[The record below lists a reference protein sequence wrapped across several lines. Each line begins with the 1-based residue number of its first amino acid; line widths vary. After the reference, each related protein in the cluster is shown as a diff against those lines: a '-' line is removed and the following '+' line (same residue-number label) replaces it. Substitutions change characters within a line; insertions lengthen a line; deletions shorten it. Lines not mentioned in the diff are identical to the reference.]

1 MNSAPGSLALLLSP
15 KRTACEVGEDP
26 PDNEH
31 GPCGDADEGGCDQ
44 HRHPSES
51 QNSDEQ
57 RKEGNADGPQPR
69 NLDANSLVR
78 TSESADF
85 LHGLSIGQGKIP
97 EGPGSVLIHT

>member
-78 TSESADF
+78 TSGSADF
-85 LHGLSIGQGKIP
+85 LHGLSIG
-97 EGPGSVLIHT
+97 